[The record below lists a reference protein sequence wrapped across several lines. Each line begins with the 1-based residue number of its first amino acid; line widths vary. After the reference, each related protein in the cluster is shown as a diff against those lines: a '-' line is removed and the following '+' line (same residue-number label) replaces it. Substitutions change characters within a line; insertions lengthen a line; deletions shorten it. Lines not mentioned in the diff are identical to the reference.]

1 MIYGGGGVVDDDDG
15 VKGGRI
21 GNSV

>member
-1 MIYGGGGVVDDDDG
+1 MMYGGGGVVDDDDD